1 MIYKI
6 KKEMNIFY
14 IFKNSNKFETPNKM
28 PLKANSKKHANI
40 LLKEIGKKKND
51 PYSILNLTLFSC
63 NLTNKDRNDINL
75 KLIEILKNDFV
86 LFRDFNDIDLIM
98 EMERSFKKLIADFG
112 QKFNINL
119 FIKTNLTE
127 INNIKISSKLENWLS
142 NLDNEGITVLY
153 KIASLSNSLILSYF
167 FIKKKISCKTFF
179 KLVNIEYDYQQKKW
193 GILEE
198 HKKNNI
204 YISKIIENI
213 YNFLIITNANS
224 HESY

>member
-1 MIYKI
+1 M
-6 KKEMNIFY
+6 
-14 IFKNSNKFETPNKM
+14 
-28 PLKANSKKHANI
+28 
-40 LLKEIGKKKND
+40 
-51 PYSILNLTLFSC
+51 TLFSC

-167 FIKKKISCKTFF
+167 FIKK
-179 KLVNIEYDYQQKKW
+179 N
-193 GILEE
+193 
-198 HKKNNI
+198 
-204 YISKIIENI
+204 
-213 YNFLIITNANS
+213 
-224 HESY
+224 